1 AVAAQQ
7 LAPAR
12 MRARH
17 AALALAV
24 ATALFAGGCG
34 GGGSPG
40 GSHTAPPVSGLPDDF
55 LGIVSNDAFAASGK
69 DRAQILASERRTGV
83 ELLRETFDWATI
95 EPTRG
100 HFDFAIYDAFIAAT
114 ARAGLQVLPIV
125 FGRPSFEPA
134 QRPAG
139 GHLTATTTSPPARLA
154 DYAQFA
160 AILVRRYG
168 PRGTFWHAHPGLAA
182 HPIRSWQIWNEP
194 NLPVYW
200 AGKPSAAGYVAML
213 AATARAIRAVDA
225 KAEIVTAG
233 IPDSTLGIALGPY
246 VSEMLAAGA
255 RGSFDTLAINP
266 YASSTAGVLAA
277 TAEVRHELDQ
287 AGLKQTPIWLTEI
300 GWASG
305 GPPSGFTVGPQLQA
319 RYVLDTITSLAR
331 EAGSEHIRGIV
342 YFDWRDAPPYAGGED
357 FWGLHTGLLAL
368 NGSGKPALSA
378 YYQAAGVLGTLP
390 SQRSH

>member
-1 AVAAQQ
+1 
-7 LAPAR
+7 
-12 MRARH
+12 M
-17 AALALAV
+17 LAV
-24 ATALFAGGCG
+24 SLAAAGCG
-34 GGGSPG
+34 GSSS
-40 GSHTAPPVSGLPDDF
+40 GSHAPTPPPVGALPDDF
-55 LGIVSNDAFAASGK
+55 LGIVSNDAFAASGS
-69 DRAQILASERRTGV
+69 DRAEILAAERRTGV

-95 EPTRG
+95 EPSRG
-100 HFDFAIYDAFIAAT
+100 HFDFATYDAFMAAT

-139 GHLTATTTSPPARLA
+139 GHLTATTTSPPARLS
-154 DYAQFA
+154 DFAQFA
-160 AILVRRYG
+160 ATLVRRYG
-168 PRGTFWHAHPGLAA
+168 PGGTFWRAHPQLPV
-182 HPIRSWQIWNEP
+182 HVIRSWQIWNEP

-213 AATARAIRAVDA
+213 AATARAIRAVDPH
-225 KAEIVTAG
+225 AEIVTAG

-255 RGSFDTLAINP
+255 RGTFDTLAINP
-266 YASSTAGVLAA
+266 YAASTAGVLAA
-277 TAEVRHELDQ
+277 TAQVRSELDQ
-287 AGLKQTPIWLTEI
+287 AGLERTPIWLTEI

-305 GPPSGFTVGPQLQA
+305 GPPSGFTVGSQLQA
-319 RYVLDTITSLAR
+319 RYVLDTITSLAH

-342 YFDWRDAPPYAGGED
+342 YFDWRDAPQYAGGQD

-368 NGSGKPALSA
+368 NGAGKPALSA

>member
-1 AVAAQQ
+1 
-7 LAPAR
+7 
-12 MRARH
+12 MRAPRF
-17 AALALAV
+17 AVGVALLATALAV
-24 ATALFAGGCG
+24 AVF
-34 GGGSPG
+34 GGSSTSS
-40 GSHTAPPVSGLPDDF
+40 GSAATVATAASVPRLPDDF
-55 LGIVSNDAFAASGK
+55 LGIVSNDAFAATGK
-69 DRAQILASERRTGV
+69 DRAEILAGERRTGV

-95 EPTRG
+95 EPSRG
-100 HFDFAIYDAFIAAT
+100 HYDFAPYDSFMAAT

-125 FGRPSFEPA
+125 FGRPRFEPA
-134 QRPAG
+134 QKPAG
-139 GHLTATTTSPPARLA
+139 GHLTTTTTSPPASLS
-154 DYAQFA
+154 DFAQFA
-160 AILVRRYG
+160 ATLVRRYG
-168 PRGTFWHAHPGLAA
+168 PGGTFWRANPKLPVHA
-182 HPIRSWQIWNEP
+182 ISSWQIWNEP

-213 AATARAIRAVDA
+213 AAAARAIRAVDPH
-225 KAEIVTAG
+225 AEIVTAG

-255 RGSFDTLAINP
+255 RGTFDTLAINP

-277 TAEVRHELDQ
+277 TAAVRRELDQ

-305 GPPSGFTVGPQLQA
+305 GPPSGFTVGSKLQA

-342 YFDWRDAPPYAGGED
+342 YFDWRDAPPYPGGQD

-390 SQRSH
+390 SQHSH